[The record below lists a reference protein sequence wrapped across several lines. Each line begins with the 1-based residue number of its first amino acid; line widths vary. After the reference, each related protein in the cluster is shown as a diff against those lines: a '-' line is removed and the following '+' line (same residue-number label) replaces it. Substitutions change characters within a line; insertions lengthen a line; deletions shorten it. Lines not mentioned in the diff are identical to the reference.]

1 MTKVIRQHKQAY
13 IRPAT
18 KVMNIETQAML
29 ASSSSIEDLGERK
42 AEIGWG
48 SEENANSSRGTW
60 GNLWD

>member
-1 MTKVIRQHKQAY
+1 MTRPNNQDKQAY
-13 IRPAT
+13 TRPSME
-18 KVMNIETQAML
+18 VVNIETQAML
-29 ASSSSIEDLGERK
+29 ASSTEDLGERK

>member
-1 MTKVIRQHKQAY
+1 MTTMNNQIKQAY

-29 ASSSSIEDLGERK
+29 AGSIEDLGERK

-60 GNLWD
+60 GNLWE

>member
-1 MTKVIRQHKQAY
+1 MTTMNNQIKQSY

>member
-29 ASSSSIEDLGERK
+29 ASSIEDLGERK

-48 SEENANSSRGTW
+48 SEENANSNRGTW